1 MKAKY
6 CGYCGHELQE
16 NDQKCP
22 FCGALLEEVLPTP
35 GEAPLGQ
42 SGPGTPGAVASAG
55 QQTAAPQKKKSPGK
69 LIGIAAAVAAVLGI
83 GIFAASKLGEKDPKE
98 VVISAFENIYTE
110 DQVKP
115 MEELFG
121 FSKFQEN
128 AGSSQEADMKIMLKD
143 CSMDEAKLFAGA
155 GFKVSSQYDQESK
168 KSAGN
173 LAALYGGM
181 DLVNLDFYFGDNVF
195 MAAIPELSSKV
206 FTLDTSEGLAQRVME
221 SPVLG
226 PVFQYS
232 DLDLEEAEDFYRE
245 YIHWIQKKAEDGS
258 AADPY
263 GLADALERYKKGCK
277 AQADFKEAL
286 TVTKGE
292 KYTFEVD
299 GKEVSCK
306 GYEVNISKDS
316 LIAFLRTSSDF
327 FLEDQELKANFL
339 EYMQMSFRMLELT
352 GSNFDNSSLYRMSA
366 EELLNQSYDELKD
379 TVEDAIDELDAVL
392 NDVDMVVHVDKK
404 GRLVSVEGSTFLTDG
419 GDKTDIQFSLRLEGG
434 SYLTENAWGKA
445 ELSQDGDKITI
456 EFTKTGSY
464 DGTSL
469 TGDLSLKFAGEG
481 ADLGLDLSGLYDSD
495 SGDFVMS
502 AKVVSDD
509 EKMVGFSTEGIVSE
523 LEKGSVICVEFDE
536 IRLDVPEEDSMFISF
551 SGEYDLRPLS
561 DDVTELEGEKLDVIQ
576 AIQEDWQD
584 VMMEIYMGIMD
595 LASQLNSIGN

>member
-1 MKAKY
+1 MKCKY
-6 CGYCGHELQE
+6 CGNELQE
-16 NDQKCP
+16 KEQKCP
-22 FCGALLEEVLPTP
+22 FCGTPAGEELP
-35 GEAPLGQ
+35 GAGQ
-42 SGPGTPGAVASAG
+42 ASSGQGGQGTPDAVSAAG
-55 QQTAAPQKKKSPGK
+55 QTSVAPEKKKSPGK
-69 LIGIAAAVAAVLGI
+69 LIGIAAAIAAVVGI
-83 GIFAASKLGEKDPKE
+83 GVFAAVKMGEKDPKE

-128 AGSSQEADMKIMLKD
+128 AGSSQEAELKLVLKD
-143 CSMDEAKLFAGA
+143 CSIDEAKPYAG
-155 GFKVSSQYDQESK
+155 GGIQMGTQYDQASK
-168 KSAGN
+168 KTAGN
-173 LAALYGGM
+173 VAVLYGGM
-181 DLVNLDFYFGDNVF
+181 DLANLNFYYGDDVF
-195 MAAIPELSSKV
+195 MASIPELSGRV
-206 FTLDTSEGLAQRVME
+206 FTLDVSEGLAQRVMD

-226 PVFQYS
+226 PMVQYS
-232 DLDLEEAEDFYRE
+232 DMDLEEMEDFFRE
-245 YIHWIQKKAEDGS
+245 YVGWVQKKVEDGS

-263 GLADALERYKKGCK
+263 GLGEALERYKKGCK

-292 KYTFEVD
+292 KDTFEVD

-306 GYEVNISKDS
+306 GYEVNISKVS
-316 LIAFLRTSSDF
+316 LMAFLRPYSDF

-576 AIQEDWQD
+576 ATQEDWQD